1 MDDVIDKPRAVRQGE
16 ELDTAALSA
25 YLAHAAPE
33 LTGPMTVEQFG
44 KGFSNLTYL
53 LSIGDHEVVL
63 RRPPFGAKIKS
74 AHDMGREQ
82 RILTNLI
89 NVYPRVPR
97 ILAYC
102 EDEAV
107 LGAPF
112 YVMEHVRGVILRN
125 KAPKG
130 LTLGPERM
138 RDLSTAFVDNLAVIH
153 ALDYAAAGLGD
164 LGRPEG
170 YVERQITG
178 WAGRYEKARTDDI
191 PTIERAASWLLE
203 HKPPHSDAAMIHND
217 YKYDNLVLDPTDLTH
232 VLAVLDWEMS
242 TIGDPLMDLG
252 TSLSYWVQEGDG
264 DALQALQV
272 GLTTLPGNLSRREVV
287 QRYAVASDRQIDEK
301 QMVFYY
307 AFGLFKNAVVA
318 QQIYARFKA
327 GHSTDE
333 RFGLLLYAIQA
344 LGQHAIEAI
353 DSQSLG

>member
-1 MDDVIDKPRAVRQGE
+1 MDDVIDRPRAVRQGE
-16 ELDTAALSA
+16 ELDTAALGA
-25 YLAHAAPE
+25 YLAGAAPD
-33 LTGPMTVEQFG
+33 LTGPITVEQFG

-74 AHDMGREQ
+74 AHDMGRER
-82 RILTNLI
+82 RILSNLI

-97 ILAYC
+97 VLAYC
-102 EDEAV
+102 ESESV

-112 YVMEHVRGVILRN
+112 YIMERVRGVILRN
-125 KAPKG
+125 KAPEG
-130 LTLGPERM
+130 LTLGPDQM
-138 RDLSTAFVDNLAVIH
+138 HDLSTAFVDNLAVIH
-153 ALDYAAAGLGD
+153 SLDYAAAGLGD

-191 PTIERAASWLLE
+191 PSIEQAASWLLA
-203 HKPPHSDAAMIHND
+203 HKPAHSEAAMIHND
-217 YKYDNLVLDPTDLTH
+217 YKYDNLVLDPADLTNI
-232 VLAVLDWEMS
+232 LAVLDWEMS

-252 TSLSYWVQEGDG
+252 TSLSYWVQQGDG

-272 GLTTLPGNLSRREVV
+272 GLTTLRGNLSRREVV
-287 QRYAVASDRQIDEK
+287 QRYAMVSGRAVDEK

-307 AFGLFKNAVVA
+307 VFGLFKNAVVA

-344 LGQHAIEAI
+344 LGQHAVEAI
-353 DSQSLG
+353 ESQSLG